1 MKEAPKVYLA
11 RAGRNGED
19 EDYALEHNIAI
30 ISFRKVPSLEGAR
43 DYDTVVQLVEDALP
57 DGKPRALGNFARQL
71 WAFAFAMQE
80 GDIVVMPRKLTS
92 QIAIGR
98 VTGPYRYDQV
108 DTAFRHTRPVEW
120 LRPDV
125 PRATFEQDLLYS
137 FGAFMTVCNISRND
151 AGRRVAAVLE
161 GKPDPGL
168 SIVLEKPTK
177 VLVPTEVETR
187 EVPELTQL
195 AHDQI
200 VARIQSRF
208 AGHALAELVD
218 AVLQADGWVTRN
230 SAPGA
235 DGGVDI
241 LVGRGSLGLDAPRL
255 CVQVKSQ
262 NSPAD
267 VTVYRTLQGAMQT
280 FKAEQGLLVCWGGF
294 NRAVLAESRQSH
306 FVVRLWD
313 SGDLVGAIYR
323 NYERLPAEIQAEL
336 PLKRVWMLVAEEPA
350 E

>member
-125 PRATFEQDLLYS
+125 PRATFGTGSAL
-137 FGAFMTVCNISRND
+137 FV
-151 AGRRVAAVLE
+151 RRVH
-161 GKPDPGL
+161 DGL
-168 SIVLEKPTK
+168 QHL
-177 VLVPTEVETR
+177 
-187 EVPELTQL
+187 PE
-195 AHDQI
+195 
-200 VARIQSRF
+200 
-208 AGHALAELVD
+208 
-218 AVLQADGWVTRN
+218 
-230 SAPGA
+230 
-235 DGGVDI
+235 
-241 LVGRGSLGLDAPRL
+241 
-255 CVQVKSQ
+255 
-262 NSPAD
+262 
-267 VTVYRTLQGAMQT
+267 
-280 FKAEQGLLVCWGGF
+280 
-294 NRAVLAESRQSH
+294 
-306 FVVRLWD
+306 
-313 SGDLVGAIYR
+313 
-323 NYERLPAEIQAEL
+323 
-336 PLKRVWMLVAEEPA
+336 
-350 E
+350 